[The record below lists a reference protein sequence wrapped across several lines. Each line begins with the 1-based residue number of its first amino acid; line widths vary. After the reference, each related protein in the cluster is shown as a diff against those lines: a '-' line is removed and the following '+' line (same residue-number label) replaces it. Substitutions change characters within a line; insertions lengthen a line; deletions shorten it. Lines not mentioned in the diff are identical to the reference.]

1 MYCDYFQGVSTVH
14 TRWEDVYTGTGE
26 NAHEALDEALDD
38 AAQDGWDV
46 RSVKNEFDPESPD
59 NVQNSIRA
67 NNPDL
72 EDDDDTPDG
81 VYYYVSIFV
90 RGVPGGVEESA
101 DSGILKRLGKVAVA
115 ASLAAQFDIKVSDKG
130 ATIVKYKDRSD
141 VADIPDTLRG
151 VPVTSIGDRAFQ
163 HCTNLTSVTIPNSV
177 TNIGHL
183 AFYGCPSLSS
193 VTIPN
198 SVTSIGSS
206 AFANCTRLTSVT
218 IPNSVTSI
226 GGAAFSHCTSLTSV
240 TIPNSVT
247 SIGDA
252 TFNNCTSLTSVTIP
266 NSVTSIGGATFN
278 NCTNLT
284 SVTIPNSVTNI
295 GYYAFYGCTRLT
307 SVTIPNSVTNIGHSA
322 FSDTTKVLRMGV
334 EESKEPSRDVM
345 AMLGKAAIQA
355 GKKWLTVGESV
366 SEGTMNSSHLFQAYL
381 DTLESVDKASAN
393 EFRMEHK
400 DELTEFQ
407 DGTIDGES
415 LDHLVFDVL
424 DPILS
429 KYCLPYTYFGS
440 HPGNGSDIGCWPHYE
455 EMAWNSRNE
464 HLTKFIAGTV
474 EAIQFSEGRL
484 PVGTNYVWIHNNESG
499 VDSIWDVPRKK
510 PLWHY

>member
-1 MYCDYFQGVSTVH
+1 MIAQRVVDALISGDPDKPELPLGPSIDVPQSLVAQIASKVVRDYMDSREHGKAIYDHSTHDHGIMYSDYFQGVSTVY
-14 TRWEDVYTGTGE
+14 TRWDDVYTGTGE
-26 NAHEALDEALDD
+26 NAHEALDEALGD

-90 RGVPGGVEESA
+90 RGVPGGVEEA
-101 DSGILKRLGKVAVA
+101 
-115 ASLAAQFDIKVSDKG
+115 
-130 ATIVKYKDRSD
+130 
-141 VADIPDTLRG
+141 
-151 VPVTSIGDRAFQ
+151 
-163 HCTNLTSVTIPNSV
+163 
-177 TNIGHL
+177 
-183 AFYGCPSLSS
+183 
-193 VTIPN
+193 
-198 SVTSIGSS
+198 
-206 AFANCTRLTSVT
+206 
-218 IPNSVTSI
+218 
-226 GGAAFSHCTSLTSV
+226 
-240 TIPNSVT
+240 
-247 SIGDA
+247 
-252 TFNNCTSLTSVTIP
+252 
-266 NSVTSIGGATFN
+266 
-278 NCTNLT
+278 
-284 SVTIPNSVTNI
+284 
-295 GYYAFYGCTRLT
+295 
-307 SVTIPNSVTNIGHSA
+307 
-322 FSDTTKVLRMGV
+322 
-334 EESKEPSRDVM
+334 KEPGRDVM

-440 HPGNGSDIGCWPHYE
+440 HPGNGSDIGCWPLYE
-455 EMAWNSRNE
+455 EMEYDSRNE
-464 HLTKFIAGTV
+464 KLTKFIAGTV

-499 VDSIWDVPRKK
+499 QDSMWDAPRKK